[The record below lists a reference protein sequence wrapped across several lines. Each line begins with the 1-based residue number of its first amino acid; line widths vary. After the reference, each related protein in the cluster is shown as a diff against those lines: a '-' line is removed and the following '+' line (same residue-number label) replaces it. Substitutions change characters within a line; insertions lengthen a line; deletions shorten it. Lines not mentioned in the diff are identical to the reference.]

1 MFGIGLPELVVI
13 LVVALL
19 VFGPNKLPEIARS
32 LGRGLAEFRRASSEL
47 RQSFQEA
54 TDERPADG
62 RGRTAGERARA
73 LAARSEDAKPDAAPA
88 GAAAPGPEAPTGAA
102 GGAPAEPAAAPAPA
116 ENRIG

>member
-54 TDERPADG
+54 TDERPAG
-62 RGRTAGERARA
+62 GRTAGERARA
-73 LAARSEDAKPDAAPA
+73 LAARSGDAKPDAAPA

>member
-1 MFGIGLPELVVI
+1 MFGIGFPELVVI

-32 LGRGLAEFRRASSEL
+32 LGRGLAEFRRASNEL

-54 TDERPADG
+54 TDERPAG
-62 RGRTAGERARA
+62 ARTAGDRARA
-73 LAARSEDAKPDAAPA
+73 LAARNEEAKAPAAPA
-88 GAAAPGPEAPTGAA
+88 TAAPGPEAPAA
-102 GGAPAEPAAAPAPA
+102 ADAAPAGPPAGAGPA

>member
-32 LGRGLAEFRRASSEL
+32 LGRGLAEFRRASNEL
-47 RQSFQEA
+47 RQSFHEA
-54 TDERPADG
+54 GDERPRDPQ
-62 RGRTAGERARA
+62 GRTAADRARA
-73 LAARSEDAKPDAAPA
+73 IAARTEAAAAGAKPAAAEAA
-88 GAAAPGPEAPTGAA
+88 GAAPGGSAQPTDAA
-102 GGAPAEPAAAPAPA
+102 GPGGDPAS

>member
-47 RQSFQEA
+47 RQSFQESV
-54 TDERPADG
+54 DDRGGEKG
-62 RGRTAGERARA
+62 GRTAAERAKA
-73 LAARSEDAKPDAAPA
+73 LAAKSEGAAP
-88 GAAAPGPEAPTGAA
+88 PEG
-102 GGAPAEPAAAPAPA
+102 PAAAASAPAPVEAPPAPAPSA